1 MTQNDKPFFVGQM
14 TQSDEK
20 VFDRNV
26 ELSTNCNGSWQALI
40 KLTKGPT
47 LSFAASPRQKTNIAK
62 AEAKDGLQR
71 LVSRM
76 LAENPEWS
84 L

>member
-1 MTQNDKPFFVGQM
+1 MTQNDQKL
-14 TQSDEK
+14 
-20 VFDRNV
+20 FDRNV
-26 ELSTNCNGSWQALI
+26 EISTNCNGSWQALI
-40 KLTKGPT
+40 KLSKGPT

-71 LVSRM
+71 LVSRA

>member
-1 MTQNDKPFFVGQM
+1 ML
-14 TQSDEK
+14 TQSNQK

-47 LSFAASPRQKTNIAK
+47 LSFAASPRLKTNVAK
-62 AEAKDGLQR
+62 AEAKDGLHK

-76 LAENPEWS
+76 LAEHPEWS

>member
-1 MTQNDKPFFVGQM
+1 MTQKDKPFFVGRM

>member
-1 MTQNDKPFFVGQM
+1 M
-14 TQSDEK
+14 TQSNQK
-20 VFDRNV
+20 VFDRDV

-62 AEAKDGLQR
+62 AEARDGLQR

>member
-1 MTQNDKPFFVGQM
+1 MM
-14 TQSDEK
+14 TQSNQK

-47 LSFAASPRQKTNIAK
+47 LSCAASPRQKTNIAK
-62 AEAKDGLQR
+62 AEAKDGLQK

-76 LAENPEWS
+76 LAEHPEWS